1 MSNADGFAMS
11 LETGLVDTAQLQ
23 RRTVRSLVATQA
35 VGALGITIALAT
47 ASLLAR
53 DLSGSDSLAGLAQ
66 TSQVLGAA
74 VASWTLASVMATRGR
89 RVGLL
94 SGIGFATVGSL
105 ICVVAG
111 VLGSMTLLLLGT
123 FLVGSMTAANAAA
136 RYAATDLAAPA
147 TRARD
152 LSLVVWATTIGAV
165 LGPNLAEPSARLA
178 AWLRLPPLTGPFLVG
193 AIGMAV
199 AAVVVAVLLRPDPL
213 LVARQLA
220 GDTVPRRTGPGGVI
234 AGARAVMRQEPLV
247 AWAMAAVAAAHAVM
261 VGVMVMTPLH
271 MEHGGAHLHV
281 IGLVISVHVLGMF
294 AFAPLVGWFTD
305 QIGRPQMI
313 VLGAL
318 VLLVALTLAGVS
330 PRGSSWQVFAGLF
343 LLGVGWSFVTIA
355 GSTMLTD
362 LTPLASRTDVQGAS
376 DLAMGLSAGLAGGVS
391 GAIVGMFGY
400 GSLNAFAAVL
410 AVAVLVAGI
419 AASRVVSS
427 GSGPLAP
434 AMR

>member
-1 MSNADGFAMS
+1 MTLAPQA
-11 LETGLVDTAQLQ
+11 VDTAALQ

-66 TSQVLGAA
+66 SSQVLGAA

-89 RVGLL
+89 RIGLL
-94 SGIGFATVGSL
+94 SGIGIATVGSL
-105 ICVVAG
+105 LCVVAG
-111 VLGSMTLLLLGT
+111 AVGSMGLLLLGT
-123 FLVGSMTAANAAA
+123 FLVGAMTAANAAA
-136 RYAATDLAAPA
+136 RYAATDLAAPE

-152 LSLVVWATTIGAV
+152 LSVVVWATTIGAV
-165 LGPNLAEPSARLA
+165 LGPNLAEPSADLA
-178 AWLRLPPLTGPFLVG
+178 DWLGLPPLTGPFLVG

-213 LVARQLA
+213 VVARQLS
-220 GDTVPRRTGPGGVI
+220 GSVTPERRGSGGVLS
-234 AGARAVMRQEPLV
+234 GALAVMRVEPLV
-247 AWAMAAVAAAHAVM
+247 ACAMTAMAAAHAVM

-305 QIGRPQMI
+305 QLGRPRMI

-318 VLLVALTLAGVS
+318 VQLAAVALAGVS
-330 PRGSSWQVFAGLF
+330 PKGSSWQVFAGLF

-355 GSTMLTD
+355 GATLLTD
-362 LTPLASRTDVQGAS
+362 RTPLASRTDVQGAS
-376 DLAMGLSAGLAGGVS
+376 DLLMGLSAGAAGGVS
-391 GAIVGMFGY
+391 GLVVGTLGY
-400 GSLNAFAAVL
+400 GSLNALAAVL
-410 AVAVLVAGI
+410 AAVALGAGLS
-419 AASRVVSS
+419 AHRLSPR
-427 GSGPLAP
+427 
-434 AMR
+434 

>member
-1 MSNADGFAMS
+1 MTVAAAA
-11 LETGLVDTAQLQ
+11 LDTAALQ

-94 SGIGFATVGSL
+94 AGIGFATVGSL
-105 ICVVAG
+105 LCVVAG
-111 VLGSMTLLLLGT
+111 AAGSMTLLLLGT

-136 RYAATDLAAPA
+136 RYAATDLAAPE

-152 LSLVVWATTIGAV
+152 LSIVVWATTIGAV
-165 LGPNLAEPSARLA
+165 LGPNLAEPSADLA
-178 AWLRLPPLTGPFLVG
+178 DALGLPPLTGPFLVG
-193 AIGMAV
+193 AAGMAV
-199 AAVVVAVLLRPDPL
+199 AAIVVAVLLRPDPL
-213 LVARQLA
+213 VVARQLT
-220 GDTVPRRTGPGGVI
+220 GDTAPQRRGPGGVLT
-234 AGARAVMRQEPLV
+234 GAIAVMRVEPLV
-247 AWAMAAVAAAHAVM
+247 ACAMTAVAAAHAVM

-305 QIGRPQMI
+305 QLGRPQMI
-313 VLGAL
+313 VLGAV

-355 GSTMLTD
+355 GSTLLTD
-362 LTPLASRTDVQGAS
+362 RTPLAARTDVQGAS
-376 DLAMGLSAGLAGGVS
+376 DLLMGLSAGAAGGVS
-391 GAIVGMFGY
+391 GAIVGLLGY
-400 GSLNAFAAVL
+400 GWLNGFAAVL
-410 AVAVLVAGI
+410 AVVVLAAGLVA
-419 AASRVVSS
+419 ARE
-427 GSGPLAP
+427 
-434 AMR
+434 RQ

>member
-1 MSNADGFAMS
+1 MTLAPEV
-11 LETGLVDTAQLQ
+11 LDTVALQ

-105 ICVVAG
+105 LCVVAG
-111 VLGSMTLLLLGT
+111 AVGSMGLLLLGT

-136 RYAATDLAAPA
+136 RYAATDLAVPES
-147 TRARD
+147 RARD
-152 LSLVVWATTIGAV
+152 LSTVVWATTIGAV
-165 LGPNLAEPSARLA
+165 LGPNLAEPSADLA
-178 AWLRLPPLTGPFLVG
+178 DWLGLPPLTGPFLVG
-193 AIGMAV
+193 AIGMAL
-199 AAVVVAVLLRPDPL
+199 AAVVVATLLRPDPL
-213 LVARQLA
+213 LVARQVTGA
-220 GDTVPRRTGPGGVI
+220 EAPQRGGPGGVLP
-234 AGARAVMRQEPLV
+234 GAYAVVRADPLV
-247 AWAMAAVAAAHAVM
+247 ACAMTAVAAAHAVM

-305 QIGRPQMI
+305 QLGRPRMI

-318 VLLVALTLAGVS
+318 VQLVAVALAGIS
-330 PRGSSWQVFAGLF
+330 PKGSSWQVFAGLF

-355 GSTMLTD
+355 GSTLLTD
-362 LTPLASRTDVQGAS
+362 RTPLASRTDVQGAS
-376 DLAMGLSAGLAGGVS
+376 DLVMGLSAGAAGGVS
-391 GAIVGMFGY
+391 GLVVGVLGY
-400 GSLNAFAAVL
+400 GWLNAFAAVL
-410 AVAVLVAGI
+410 ALGVLAAGI
-419 AASRVVSS
+419 VATRT
-427 GSGPLAP
+427 
-434 AMR
+434 RQ

>member
-1 MSNADGFAMS
+1 MTLAPQA
-11 LETGLVDTAQLQ
+11 VDTAALQ

-66 TSQVLGAA
+66 SSQVLGAA

-89 RVGLL
+89 RIGLL
-94 SGIGFATVGSL
+94 SGIGIATVGSL
-105 ICVVAG
+105 LCVVAG
-111 VLGSMTLLLLGT
+111 AVGSMGLLLLGT
-123 FLVGSMTAANAAA
+123 FLVGAMTAANAAA
-136 RYAATDLAAPA
+136 RYAATDLAAPE

-152 LSLVVWATTIGAV
+152 LSVVVWATTIGAV
-165 LGPNLAEPSARLA
+165 LGPNLAEPSADLA
-178 AWLRLPPLTGPFLVG
+178 DWLGLPPLTGPFLVG

-213 LVARQLA
+213 VVARQLS
-220 GDTVPRRTGPGGVI
+220 GSVTPERRGSGGVLS
-234 AGARAVMRQEPLV
+234 GALAVMRVEPLV
-247 AWAMAAVAAAHAVM
+247 ACAMTAMAAAHAVM

-305 QIGRPQMI
+305 QLGRPRMI

-318 VLLVALTLAGVS
+318 VQLAAVALAGVS
-330 PRGSSWQVFAGLF
+330 PKGSSGQVFAGLY

-355 GSTMLTD
+355 GATLLTD
-362 LTPLASRTDVQGAS
+362 RTPLASRTDVQGAS
-376 DLAMGLSAGLAGGVS
+376 DLLMGLSAGAAGGVS
-391 GAIVGMFGY
+391 GLVVGTLGY
-400 GSLNAFAAVL
+400 GSLNALAAVL
-410 AVAVLVAGI
+410 AAVALGAGLS
-419 AASRVVSS
+419 AHRLSPR
-427 GSGPLAP
+427 
-434 AMR
+434 

>member
-1 MSNADGFAMS
+1 MSVTAAP
-11 LETGLVDTAQLQ
+11 LDTAALQ

-89 RVGLL
+89 RTGLL

-105 ICVVAG
+105 LCVVAG
-111 VLGSMTLLLLGT
+111 AVGSMGLLLLGT
-123 FLVGSMTAANAAA
+123 FLVGAMTAANAAA
-136 RYAATDLAAPA
+136 RYAATDLAAPE

-152 LSLVVWATTIGAV
+152 LSIVVWATTIGAV
-165 LGPNLAEPSARLA
+165 LGPNLAEPSADLA
-178 AWLRLPPLTGPFLVG
+178 DLLGLPPLTGPFLVG
-193 AIGMAV
+193 AIGMAI
-199 AAVVVAVLLRPDPL
+199 AAGVVAVLLRPDPL
-213 LVARQLA
+213 VVARELTGEGAPQ
-220 GDTVPRRTGPGGVI
+220 RRGPGGVLS
-234 AGARAVMRQEPLV
+234 GALAVMRADPLV
-247 AWAMAAVAAAHAVM
+247 TCAMTAVAAAHAVM

-305 QIGRPQMI
+305 QLGRARMI
-313 VLGAL
+313 VLGAA
-318 VLLVALTLAGVS
+318 VQLLAVTLAGLS

-355 GSTMLTD
+355 GSTLLTD
-362 LTPLASRTDVQGAS
+362 RTPLASRTDVQGAS
-376 DLAMGLSAGLAGGVS
+376 DLVMGLSAGAAGGAS
-391 GAIVGMFGY
+391 GAVVGFLGY
-400 GSLNAFAAVL
+400 GWLNAFAAVL
-410 AVAVLVAGI
+410 AAVVLAAGL
-419 AASRVVSS
+419 AAAR
-427 GSGPLAP
+427 A
-434 AMR
+434 RQ

>member
-1 MSNADGFAMS
+1 MTLAA
-11 LETGLVDTAQLQ
+11 EGLDVAALQ

-89 RVGLL
+89 RIGLL
-94 SGIGFATVGSL
+94 SGIGFATAGSL
-105 ICVVAG
+105 LCVVAG
-111 VLGSMTLLLLGT
+111 AVGSMTLLLLGT
-123 FLVGSMTAANAAA
+123 FLVGAMTAANAAA
-136 RYAATDLAAPA
+136 RYAATDLAAPE

-152 LSLVVWATTIGAV
+152 LSTVVWATTIGAV
-165 LGPNLAEPSARLA
+165 LGPNLAEPSADLA
-178 AWLRLPPLTGPFLVG
+178 DLVGLPPLTGPFLVG

-199 AAVVVAVLLRPDPL
+199 AAAVVAVLLRPDPL
-213 LVARQLA
+213 VVARQLT
-220 GDTVPRRTGPGGVI
+220 GDPPPQRRGPGGVLT
-234 AGARAVMRQEPLV
+234 GAVAVMRVEPLV
-247 AWAMAAVAAAHAVM
+247 GCAMTAVAAAHAVM

-294 AFAPLVGWFTD
+294 AFAPVVGWFTD
-305 QIGRPQMI
+305 QIGRPPMI

-318 VLLVALTLAGVS
+318 VQLVAVSLAGSS
-330 PRGSSWQVFAGLF
+330 PRGSSWEVFAGLF

-355 GSTMLTD
+355 GSTLLTD
-362 LTPLASRTDVQGAS
+362 RTPLASRTDVQGAS
-376 DLAMGLSAGLAGGVS
+376 DLVMGLSAGAAGGVS
-391 GAIVGMFGY
+391 GLVVGTLGY
-400 GSLNAFAAVL
+400 GWLNAFAAVL
-410 AVAVLVAGI
+410 AALVLTAGL
-419 AASRVVSS
+419 AAARA
-427 GSGPLAP
+427 G
-434 AMR
+434 R

>member
-1 MSNADGFAMS
+1 MTLAPQ
-11 LETGLVDTAQLQ
+11 LVDTVALQ

-94 SGIGFATVGSL
+94 AGICFATVGSL
-105 ICVVAG
+105 LCVVAG
-111 VLGSMTLLLLGT
+111 AVGSMGLLLLGT

-136 RYAATDLAAPA
+136 RYAATDLAVPA

-152 LSLVVWATTIGAV
+152 LSTVVWATTVGAV
-165 LGPNLAEPSARLA
+165 LGPNLAEPSADLA
-178 AWLRLPPLTGPFLVG
+178 DWLGLPPLTGPFLVG
-193 AIGMAV
+193 AVGMAL
-199 AAVVVAVLLRPDPL
+199 AAVVVALLLRPDPL
-213 LVARQLA
+213 VVARRLT
-220 GDTVPRRTGPGGVI
+220 GDAAPQRRGPGGVLG
-234 AGARAVMRQEPLV
+234 GAVAVIRVEPLV
-247 AWAMAAVAAAHAVM
+247 ACAMTAVAAAHAVM
-261 VGVMVMTPLH
+261 VGVMVMTPLY

-305 QIGRPQMI
+305 QLGRPRMI

-318 VLLVALTLAGVS
+318 VQLVAVALAGVS

-355 GSTMLTD
+355 GATLLTD
-362 LTPLASRTDVQGAS
+362 RTPLAARTDVQGAS
-376 DLAMGLSAGLAGGVS
+376 DLVMGLSAGAAGGVS
-391 GAIVGMFGY
+391 GLVVGTLGY
-400 GSLNAFAAVL
+400 GWLNAFAAVL
-410 AVAVLVAGI
+410 AAVVLAAGTVAA
-419 AASRVVSS
+419 RT
-427 GSGPLAP
+427 
-434 AMR
+434 RQ

>member
-1 MSNADGFAMS
+1 MTLAPQA
-11 LETGLVDTAQLQ
+11 VDTAALQ

-66 TSQVLGAA
+66 SSQVLGAA

-89 RVGLL
+89 RIGLL
-94 SGIGFATVGSL
+94 SGIGIATVGSL
-105 ICVVAG
+105 LCVVAG
-111 VLGSMTLLLLGT
+111 AVGSMGLLLLGT
-123 FLVGSMTAANAAA
+123 FLVGAMTAANAAA
-136 RYAATDLAAPA
+136 RYAATDLAAPE

-152 LSLVVWATTIGAV
+152 LSVVVWATTIGAV
-165 LGPNLAEPSARLA
+165 LGPNLAEPSADLA
-178 AWLRLPPLTGPFLVG
+178 DWLGLPPLTGPFLVG

-213 LVARQLA
+213 VVARQLS
-220 GDTVPRRTGPGGVI
+220 GSVTPERRGSGGVLS
-234 AGARAVMRQEPLV
+234 GALAVMRVEPLV
-247 AWAMAAVAAAHAVM
+247 ACAMTAMAAAHAVM

-305 QIGRPQMI
+305 QLGRPRMI
-313 VLGAL
+313 VLGEL
-318 VLLVALTLAGVS
+318 VQLAAVALAGVS
-330 PRGSSWQVFAGLF
+330 PKGSSWQVFAGLF

-355 GSTMLTD
+355 GATLLTD
-362 LTPLASRTDVQGAS
+362 RTPLASRTDVQGAS
-376 DLAMGLSAGLAGGVS
+376 DLLMGLSAGAAGGVS
-391 GAIVGMFGY
+391 GLVVGTLGY
-400 GSLNAFAAVL
+400 GSLNALAAVL
-410 AVAVLVAGI
+410 AAVALGAGLS
-419 AASRVVSS
+419 AHRLSPR
-427 GSGPLAP
+427 
-434 AMR
+434 